1 MFEYKMLTLTK
12 KQHMKEFLPLLTEWT
27 TQDKA
32 FSIATVIKTW
42 GSSPRPVGSSM
53 LISPEMEMAGSVSG
67 GCVENAVVKAA
78 LPLMES
84 GQGQILH
91 YGIADE
97 EAWEV
102 GLSCGG
108 KIQVYA
114 ERFLAFDKRPAER
127 AVWNKLQ
134 ACLENNEACVLLTK
148 LVNGISQHTLVLPK
162 DHSAIGQEVPAE
174 LISEG
179 LRVYQE
185 RKNQLLAIGDQSYFA
200 QVFPRKSQLI
210 IIGAAHI
217 TVDLVQLANLY
228 NFETIVIDPRG
239 IFTNKTQFSV
249 APDQIFEK
257 YPSEV
262 LPDFSLDAYTYT
274 VVLSHDPKIDDNAL
288 HLLLPSAVGYI
299 GALGSK
305 KTQTKRVARLTAA
318 GFSEAAIAKIH
329 SPVGMA
335 INAKTP
341 KEIALS
347 IMGEIIKVKNEFR

>member
-1 MFEYKMLTLTK
+1 
-12 KQHMKEFLPLLTEWT
+12 MKEFLPILKEWT
-27 TQDKA
+27 EQGKA

-42 GSSPRPVGSSM
+42 GSSPRPVGSAM
-53 LISPEMEMAGSVSG
+53 LVSQEMEMAGSVSG
-67 GCVENAVVKAA
+67 GCVENAVVKAT
-78 LPLMES
+78 LPLLKS
-84 GQGQILH
+84 GQGQTLH
-91 YGIADE
+91 YGVADE

-134 ACLENNEACVLLTK
+134 ACLDNNEACILLTK
-148 LVNGISQHTLVLPK
+148 LVDGQSQHVLVLP
-162 DHSAIGQEVPAE
+162 DRSAIGQQVSSE

-185 RKNQLLAIGDQSYFA
+185 RKNQVINIGEQAYFA

-249 APDQIFEK
+249 APDQLFEK

-262 LPDFSLDAYTYT
+262 LGDFSLDAYTYA

-288 HLLLPSAVGYI
+288 HLLLASNVGYI
-299 GALGSK
+299 GALGSR
-305 KTQTKRVARLTAA
+305 KTQAKRVARLTAA
-318 GFSEAAIAKIH
+318 GFSDEAIAKIH
-329 SPVGMA
+329 SPVGMS

-347 IMGEIIKVKNEFR
+347 IMGEIIQVKNEFR